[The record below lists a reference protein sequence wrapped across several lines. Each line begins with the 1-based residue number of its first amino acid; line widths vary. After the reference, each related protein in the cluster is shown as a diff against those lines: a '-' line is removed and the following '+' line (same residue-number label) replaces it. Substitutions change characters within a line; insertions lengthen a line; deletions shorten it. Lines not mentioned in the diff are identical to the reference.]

1 MIKDQTQRTMR
12 NTIMAAL
19 LLLVCGCNKGTDQ
32 NSDSAQRERII
43 SYTSELTT
51 PVRENDGMF
60 ITRLNKAEADPGR
73 LRVTNGDSL
82 WVFYAMYTFQSR
94 PDSLF
99 VTNIPSVAEENG
111 FDLKYV
117 EEGPLGI
124 RYGHTDLIKGFELG
138 LEDGQEGDS
147 LMMFVPSKLAYGNK
161 SAGVVEKFTTIA
173 IFAEI
178 KRILKND

>member
-1 MIKDQTQRTMR
+1 MR

-32 NSDSAQRERII
+32 NSDSAQRERIM
-43 SYTSELTT
+43 SYTDGLTT
-51 PVRENDGMF
+51 PVRENDGVF
-60 ITRLNKAEADPGR
+60 ITRLNMSAADPSR

-82 WVFYAMYTFQSR
+82 WVFYAMYTFNSS

-99 VTNIPSVAEENG
+99 VTNIPSVADENG
-111 FDLKYV
+111 FDMKYV
-117 EEGPLGI
+117 ETGPLGI
-124 RYGHTDLIKGFELG
+124 RYGHTDLIKGFAMG
-138 LEDGQEGDS
+138 LEDAQEGDS
-147 LMMFVPSKLAYGNK
+147 LMMFVPSRLAYGNK